1 LKFHNL
7 DPLIVEVGLVDLRN
21 VTMPHL
27 ASLLRHG
34 TPIPIHGGQGELLTV
49 NVSEHSQL
57 ADRVIA
63 DVFEQ
68 FPDLL
73 AVAIIRDQ
81 RVELPRGS
89 TRLQPKDQL
98 LIVTNETKN
107 LDAFIQLASG
117 KVNKAVAT

>member
-1 LKFHNL
+1 
-7 DPLIVEVGLVDLRN
+7 
-21 VTMPHL
+21 
-27 ASLLRHG
+27 
-34 TPIPIHGGQGELLTV
+34 LLTV

-57 ADRVIA
+57 ADRAIA

-107 LDAFIQLASG
+107 LDAFIRLASRN
-117 KVNKAVAT
+117 VNKAG